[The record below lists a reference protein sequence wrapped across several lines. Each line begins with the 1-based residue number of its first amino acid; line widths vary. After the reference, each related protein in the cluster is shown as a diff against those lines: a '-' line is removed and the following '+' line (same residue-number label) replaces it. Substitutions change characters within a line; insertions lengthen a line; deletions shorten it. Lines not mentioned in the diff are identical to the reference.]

1 MRLQDI
7 TGISLSSRKLEIRE
21 MAELAVLQLE
31 HNVRPESRLCSP
43 KHVGVETP
51 RGMKLFTRL
60 HDDINVTAVWRGVWE
75 PFTNVES
82 THGVPADICCDCHA
96 WNDQHDWQDVPTGSM
111 AWRLASC
118 QVQDSLTGFGY
129 TSGAKRTDIGS
140 GGTGRDWSISFAI
153 GLCQGIGD
161 DERNRPIDFCLLSS
175 FLNHLGYALIVVFW
189 DPGGFWHPAGLPTAT
204 WGTSNAAVGRSSAK
218 CEGKLHRR
226 CSGMLSS
233 FVL

>member
-1 MRLQDI
+1 M
-7 TGISLSSRKLEIRE
+7 
-21 MAELAVLQLE
+21 
-31 HNVRPESRLCSP
+31 
-43 KHVGVETP
+43 
-51 RGMKLFTRL
+51 
-60 HDDINVTAVWRGVWE
+60 
-75 PFTNVES
+75 
-82 THGVPADICCDCHA
+82 
-96 WNDQHDWQDVPTGSM
+96 
-111 AWRLASC
+111 
-118 QVQDSLTGFGY
+118 
-129 TSGAKRTDIGS
+129 DIGS

-226 CSGMLSS
+226 CSGMLFS